1 MVDFSRVPKALSTQ
15 VLEKGNYMVRERKM
29 GNMRVPLM
37 LICKYISPSVPTA
50 FMEHMGPTNVPR
62 QMYIPRIPNSL
73 QETPGCILVIARAC
87 RGVRSL
93 QPRA

>member
-1 MVDFSRVPKALSTQ
+1 MVDLSRVPKALSTQ

-73 QETPGCILVIARAC
+73 RETPGS
-87 RGVRSL
+87 SL
-93 QPRA
+93 QVAFWR